1 MRRPAHCWR
10 ILLSVAVLILFTAG
24 CHSRESSADSA
35 ASQEPPQSSEWF
47 YESFDDTRRA
57 AYDAFRKATQNP
69 FTPDPVLITGA
80 DGDKTQLPLSELA
93 LVYQGFLYDHPEVFW
108 LSSSFHYR
116 VSGTTAG
123 EELAD
128 AVGLIPIPQ
137 SGEELSEQ
145 IRLFESAAQ
154 QMLDKADRAADDKER
169 AAILYNCIIENTQY
183 REEALYDNTL
193 LAEHTAYGA
202 IVGKAAVCDG
212 IALAYKYLLDRCGI
226 ASIVIPG
233 RSAGNPHVWITVFW
247 EGRWHEADPTWDIAS
262 KDNEKGQYFDLTTKE
277 MNKDHLRE
285 TKGIASSI
293 PFAK

>member
-1 MRRPAHCWR
+1 MSRPAHCFR
-10 ILLSVAVLILFTAG
+10 ILLSVAILVLFTAG
-24 CHSRESSADSA
+24 CHSRESSAESA
-35 ASQEPPQSSEWF
+35 AAWATLPGAEWF
-47 YESFDDTRRA
+47 YESFDDSRRA
-57 AYDAFRKATQNP
+57 AYDAFRKAAENP
-69 FTPDPVLITGA
+69 FTPDPVPITGT
-80 DGDKTQLPLSELA
+80 DGEKTQLPLSELA
-93 LVYQGFLYDHPEVFW
+93 LVYQGFLYDHPEIFW

-116 VSGTTAG
+116 ESGMTAR

-137 SGEELSEQ
+137 SEEELGEQ

-154 QMLDKADRAADDKER
+154 QMLDKTDNAADDKER
-169 AAILYNCIIENTQY
+169 AAILYDCLTENTQY
-183 REEALYDNTL
+183 REEALYDDTL